1 MTESGE
7 GSADNGLI
15 LKPRNISKTSTSCFL
30 LNQPNATVSCG
41 ACNET
46 LDETNRA
53 NITWC
58 IGSVCGNNSEVFQD
72 DNNGF
77 EDVIITP
84 DGNLRLKYARASYH
98 MKKLVCMRSSSD
110 CRLQHNIT
118 LSVESM
124 LYNINFVCV
133 CVLCL
138 CLSSVI
144 NV

>member
-15 LKPRNISKTSTSCFL
+15 LKSRNISKTSTSCFL

-41 ACNET
+41 TCNET
-46 LDETNRA
+46 NMA

-77 EDVIITP
+77 EDVTITP
-84 DGNLRLKYARASYH
+84 GGDLLLKHARASYH

-110 CRLQHNIT
+110 CQLQHNIT

-124 LYNINFVCV
+124 LHNINFVCV
-133 CVLCL
+133 CFVFM
-138 CLSSVI
+138 SV
-144 NV
+144 